1 MAGKKDITLLNK
13 QGNPI
18 NQHYRYKKLR
28 SAVKKAIDLS
38 VRLHAPVQVWHLSKG
53 KELALIHRKADALK
67 MDIPHPRIFDNL
79 WSQP

>member
-28 SAVKKAIDLS
+28 SAVKKAMQISVSTYSVVQIWDLG
-38 VRLHAPVQVWHLSKG
+38 KG
-53 KELALIHRKADALK
+53 KELALVKRTKNDVR
-67 MDIPHPRIFDNL
+67 MEIPHPRVFDNL
-79 WSQP
+79 WAEN